1 MTSATEMDIQKLAQL
16 NIMAEFAADM
26 LLLYI
31 NGTNKDAIDSIIGT
45 RVKIKGPGIDTDE
58 RDFNVQSMMLH
69 GPLLDAAKDW
79 MKRRDQILG
88 IGEEG

>member
-31 NGTNKDAIDSIIGT
+31 NGTNKDAIDSIIGM
-45 RVKIKGPGIDTDE
+45 RVKIKGREIDTDE
-58 RDFNVQSMMLH
+58 RDFNVQAMMLH

-79 MKRRDQILG
+79 MKKRDQILG